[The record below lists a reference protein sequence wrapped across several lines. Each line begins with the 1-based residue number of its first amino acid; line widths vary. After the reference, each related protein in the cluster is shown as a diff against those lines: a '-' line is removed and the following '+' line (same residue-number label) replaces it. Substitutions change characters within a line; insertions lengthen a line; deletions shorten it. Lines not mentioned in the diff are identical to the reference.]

1 MPRATMNT
9 SFLIRQP
16 SVASARHAVHPPMPQ
31 ADSLTRFLIDQSGV
45 RGMLVSLDTTWREIR
60 GRAEYPEAL
69 AALLGEAAAAAA
81 LFCGHVKIEGRLSLH
96 LRGTGTVRTLFAE
109 CTSRGTLRG
118 LARHEGPVPTAL
130 RPEDFGEGAMLAI
143 TIETL
148 PPGQREVQRYQGLVG
163 LDADTLSEALT
174 GYFLQ
179 SEQLPTALLL
189 AANHDRAAGLL
200 LQRLPEGAP
209 DADGWTRAEAIFATL
224 GPAELLAGPDTDLLW
239 RLFHE
244 DGVRILSEQPLRF
257 ACSCSQS
264 RVEDMLR
271 GLGQEEAEGALQD
284 GVVDVHCEFC
294 GKAYRLD
301 TAAIAALFHPTH
313 GPVSTGPAGLQ

>member
-1 MPRATMNT
+1 M
-9 SFLIRQP
+9 
-16 SVASARHAVHPPMPQ
+16 VAHHV
-31 ADSLTRFLIDQSGV
+31 
-45 RGMLVSLDTTWREIR
+45 
-60 GRAEYPEAL
+60 
-69 AALLGEAAAAAA
+69 LG
-81 LFCGHVKIEGRLSLH
+81 
-96 LRGTGTVRTLFAE
+96 
-109 CTSRGTLRG
+109 
-118 LARHEGPVPTAL
+118 
-130 RPEDFGEGAMLAI
+130 
-143 TIETL
+143 
-148 PPGQREVQRYQGLVG
+148 
-163 LDADTLSEALT
+163 
-174 GYFLQ
+174 
-179 SEQLPTALLL
+179 
-189 AANHDRAAGLL
+189 
-200 LQRLPEGAP
+200 
-209 DADGWTRAEAIFATL
+209 
-224 GPAELLAGPDTDLLW
+224 AELLAGPDTDLLW